1 MTVGYFRLNRLIVD
15 EPTTSVRIFSTICSI
30 FPNIVFADMNDS
42 SKKRHDIEVK
52 VARFI
57 GRHCEEAEVGSGLE
71 FVLFI
76 VV

>member
-1 MTVGYFRLNRLIVD
+1 M
-15 EPTTSVRIFSTICSI
+15 TTSARIFSTINSI
-30 FPNIVFADMNDS
+30 FPNIVFADMNGS

-57 GRHCEEAEVGSGLE
+57 GRHCKEAEVGNGLE